1 MRVSYTRDVVRCSPV
16 FLTLAL
22 LAGGTIPLFAEP
34 APPGADASAY
44 IGSNACE
51 ECHKQGYRR
60 FATSKM
66 AKVFFE
72 APRNE
77 LESRGCEACHGP
89 GREHMDTEHARDAA
103 RAAGTTYT
111 GPKSSEF
118 IIRFGKDAPLS
129 MEEQSARCLQCH
141 EKSQRLFW
149 RGSNHESRGLGCV
162 TCHQIHEKPQ
172 TTVATNRFT
181 EPLSDNRLF
190 AKNTQMEVCFECHP
204 MRRAQLMR
212 SSHMPVREGKVTC
225 TNCHN
230 PHGSPNPKLL
240 ITTTVNETC
249 YKCHPER
256 RGPFLWE
263 HPPVMENCVNCHDP
277 HGSSNPQL
285 LKIRMPR
292 LCQSCHAVSG
302 HNATPQL
309 ATSRYVFNRSCTNCH
324 SLIHGSNSPS
334 GSRFQR

>member
-1 MRVSYTRDVVRCSPV
+1 MPLAQVRDGVGYCLGV
-16 FLTLAL
+16 LALAL
-22 LAGGTIPLFAEP
+22 LAGGAVPLFAQP
-34 APPGADASAY
+34 AQQAADASPYA
-44 IGSNACE
+44 GSNACE
-51 ECHKQGYRR
+51 ECHKQYYRK
-60 FATSKM
+60 FAISKM

-89 GREHMDTEHARDAA
+89 AREHIATEHARDAA
-103 RAAGTTYT
+103 RAAGTTYK

-118 IIRFGKDAPLS
+118 IIRFGKDVPLS
-129 MEEQSARCLQCH
+129 MEEQSLRCLQCH
-141 EKSQRLFW
+141 EKGQRLFW
-149 RGSNHESRGLGCV
+149 RGSEHESRGMGCP
-162 TCHQIHEKPQ
+162 TCHQIHQKPQ
-172 TTVATNRFT
+172 TTLAASFK
-181 EPLSDNRLF
+181 EPLSGNRLF

-204 MRRAQLMR
+204 MRRAQLQR

-249 YKCHPER
+249 YKCLPER

-263 HPPVMENCVNCHDP
+263 HPPVMENCNNCHDP

-285 LKIRMPR
+285 LKVRTPR
-292 LCQSCHAVSG
+292 LCQECHATIG
-302 HNATPQL
+302 HSSAPQL
-309 ATSRYVFNRSCTNCH
+309 ASARFTFNRACTNCH
-324 SLIHGSNSPS
+324 SQIHGSNSPA
-334 GSRFQR
+334 GSRFER